1 MRGTPLPLLMVEFDL
16 AGKPVTL
23 TDSDARL
30 LLTAAEA
37 GAGASIGS
45 RDLATR
51 LKPLI
56 APVATTRRRRLVFTR
71 PESRALQR
79 IIQTQIEPT
88 NELQNLRATLVELLA
103 PQS

>member
-1 MRGTPLPLLMVEFDL
+1 MVEFDL
-16 AGKPVTL
+16 IGNRVTL

-37 GAGASIGS
+37 GSGMSIGS

-51 LKPLI
+51 LKALVDPD
-56 APVATTRRRRLVFTR
+56 AASRRRRLVFTR

-79 IIQTQIEPT
+79 VIQTQLEPT
-88 NELQNLRATLVELLA
+88 NELHDLRATLVELLA
-103 PQS
+103 PVP

>member
-1 MRGTPLPLLMVEFDL
+1 MRGTPLRLLMVEFDL
-16 AGKPVTL
+16 IGNPVTL
-23 TDSDARL
+23 TDSEARL

-37 GAGASIGS
+37 GAGMSIGS

-56 APVATTRRRRLVFTR
+56 DTDAMTRRRRLVFTR

-88 NELQNLRATLVELLA
+88 DELQNLRATLVELLA
-103 PQS
+103 VL

>member
-1 MRGTPLPLLMVEFDL
+1 MVEFDL
-16 AGKPVTL
+16 IGNPVTL

-37 GAGASIGS
+37 GSGTSIGS

-51 LKPLI
+51 LKPLVDPE
-56 APVATTRRRRLVFTR
+56 AVTRRRRLVFTR

-88 NELQNLRATLVELLA
+88 DELQDLRATLVALLDQPRA
-103 PQS
+103 

>member
-1 MRGTPLPLLMVEFDL
+1 MVEFDL
-16 AGKPVTL
+16 SGNPVTL
-23 TDSDARL
+23 TERDARL

-37 GAGASIGS
+37 GSGMSIGS

-51 LKPLI
+51 LKPLVDPE
-56 APVATTRRRRLVFTR
+56 AVTRRRLVFTR

-88 NELQNLRATLVELLA
+88 NELQNLRATLVALLTA
-103 PQS
+103 DP

>member
-1 MRGTPLPLLMVEFDL
+1 MVEFDL
-16 AGKPVTL
+16 VGNPVAL

-37 GAGASIGS
+37 GSGISIGS

-51 LKPLI
+51 LKPLVR
-56 APVATTRRRRLVFTR
+56 PVATRRRRRLVFTR

-79 IIQTQIEPT
+79 VIQTQIEPT
-88 NELQNLRATLVELLA
+88 NELQDLRATLVELLA
-103 PQS
+103 AES

>member
-1 MRGTPLPLLMVEFDL
+1 MVEFDL
-16 AGKPVTL
+16 IGNPVTL

-37 GAGASIGS
+37 GSGMSIGS

-51 LKPLI
+51 LKPLFD
-56 APVATTRRRRLVFTR
+56 ADAMTQRRLVFTR

-79 IIQTQIEPT
+79 VIQTQIEPT
-88 NELQNLRATLVELLA
+88 NELQNLRATLGDLLA
-103 PQS
+103 VAP

>member
-1 MRGTPLPLLMVEFDL
+1 MVEFDL
-16 AGKPVTL
+16 IGKPVTL
-23 TDSDARL
+23 TDSEARL

-37 GAGASIGS
+37 DAGRSIGS

-56 APVATTRRRRLVFTR
+56 DTDAMTQRRRLVFTR

-88 NELQNLRATLVELLA
+88 DELQNLRATLVELFAVL
-103 PQS
+103 

>member
-1 MRGTPLPLLMVEFDL
+1 MVEFDL
-16 AGKPVTL
+16 IGNAVTL

-37 GAGASIGS
+37 GSGMSIGS

-51 LKPLI
+51 LKALI
-56 APVATTRRRRLVFTR
+56 APEAATRRRRLVFTR

-79 IIQTQIEPT
+79 VIRTQIEPT

-103 PQS
+103 AES

>member
-1 MRGTPLPLLMVEFDL
+1 MVEFDL
-16 AGKPVTL
+16 IGNAVTL

-37 GAGASIGS
+37 GSGMSIGS

-51 LKPLI
+51 LKALI
-56 APVATTRRRRLVFTR
+56 APEAATRRRRLVFTR

-79 IIQTQIEPT
+79 VIQTQIEPT
-88 NELQNLRATLVELLA
+88 DELRELRATLVELLA
-103 PQS
+103 VES

>member
-1 MRGTPLPLLMVEFDL
+1 MVEFDL
-16 AGKPVTL
+16 IGNPVTL

-37 GAGASIGS
+37 GSGMSIGS

-56 APVATTRRRRLVFTR
+56 DPEAMSRRRRLVFTR

-79 IIQTQIEPT
+79 VIQTQIEPT

-103 PQS
+103 AES

>member
-1 MRGTPLPLLMVEFDL
+1 MVEFDL
-16 AGKPVTL
+16 IGNAVTL

-37 GAGASIGS
+37 DSGSSIGS

-51 LKPLI
+51 LNAMTALETP
-56 APVATTRRRRLVFTR
+56 TRRRRLVFTR

-79 IIQTQIEPT
+79 LIQTQIEPT
-88 NELQNLRATLVELLA
+88 HELQDLRTALVDLFAAE
-103 PQS
+103 S

>member
-1 MRGTPLPLLMVEFDL
+1 MVEFDL
-16 AGKPVTL
+16 IGSPVTL
-23 TDSDARL
+23 TDSEARL

-37 GAGASIGS
+37 GAGMSIGS
-45 RDLATR
+45 RDLVTR

-56 APVATTRRRRLVFTR
+56 DTDAMTQRRRRLVFTR

-88 NELQNLRATLVELLA
+88 GELQNLRATRVELFAVL
-103 PQS
+103 

>member
-1 MRGTPLPLLMVEFDL
+1 MVEFDL
-16 AGKPVTL
+16 IGNPVTL

-37 GAGASIGS
+37 GSGMSIGS

-56 APVATTRRRRLVFTR
+56 APDAMTRRRRLVFTR

-88 NELQNLRATLVELLA
+88 DELQNLRATLVALLA
-103 PQS
+103 AEA

>member
-1 MRGTPLPLLMVEFDL
+1 MVEFDL
-16 AGKPVTL
+16 IGSPVTL

-37 GAGASIGS
+37 GSGMSIGS

-51 LKPLI
+51 LRPLI
-56 APVATTRRRRLVFTR
+56 DPEAMTRRRRRLVFTR

-79 IIQTQIEPT
+79 VIQTQIEPT
-88 NELQNLRATLVELLA
+88 DDLQVLRATLVELLA
-103 PQS
+103 IEP

>member
-1 MRGTPLPLLMVEFDL
+1 MVEFDL
-16 AGKPVTL
+16 IGSPVAL

-37 GAGASIGS
+37 GSGTSIGS

-51 LKPLI
+51 LKALVDPD
-56 APVATTRRRRLVFTR
+56 AASRRRRLVFTR

-79 IIQTQIEPT
+79 VIQTQLEPT
-88 NELQNLRATLVELLA
+88 NELHDLRATLVELLA
-103 PQS
+103 PVP

>member
-1 MRGTPLPLLMVEFDL
+1 LLMVEFDL
-16 AGKPVTL
+16 IGNPVTL

-37 GAGASIGS
+37 GSGMSIGS

-51 LKPLI
+51 LKPLVDP
-56 APVATTRRRRLVFTR
+56 AAVTRRRLVFTR

-79 IIQTQIEPT
+79 IIQTQLEPT
-88 NELQNLRATLVELLA
+88 NELQDLRATLVELFTA
-103 PQS
+103 ES

>member
-1 MRGTPLPLLMVEFDL
+1 MVEFDL
-16 AGKPVTL
+16 IGSPVTL

-37 GAGASIGS
+37 GSGMSIGS

-56 APVATTRRRRLVFTR
+56 AAEAMARRRRLVFTR

-79 IIQTQIEPT
+79 VIQTQIEPT
-88 NELQNLRATLVELLA
+88 NELHDLRATLVELLA
-103 PQS
+103 PVP

>member
-1 MRGTPLPLLMVEFDL
+1 MVEFDL
-16 AGKPVTL
+16 IGSPVTL

-37 GAGASIGS
+37 GSGVSVGS

-51 LKPLI
+51 LKPFVDLE
-56 APVATTRRRRLVFTR
+56 ATTRRRRLVFTR

-79 IIQTQIEPT
+79 VIQTQIEPT
-88 NELQNLRATLVELLA
+88 NELQDLRATLVELLTVE
-103 PQS
+103 S